1 MMTLT
6 KFTHRPAFVSPFN
19 ELVNE
24 FLGRDIS
31 QFMGHDE
38 LKRSMP
44 SVNIVERVGQFEL
57 RLLAPGYAKEDLKIE
72 VENDVLIISAEKKT
86 EDMSENDRFTRREFA
101 LQAFS
106 RSFRLPEKVNSDGL
120 HAAYVNG
127 VLTVSIPKA
136 EEAKPKVR
144 EIGIN

>member
-6 KFTHRPAFVSPFN
+6 KFTHRPGFVSPFN

-31 QFMGHDE
+31 HFMGHDE

-72 VENDVLIISAEKKT
+72 VENDMMTISAEKKT
-86 EDMSENDRFTRREFA
+86 EDLSENDRFTRREFA

-120 HAAYVNG
+120 DAAYVNG

>member
-1 MMTLT
+1 VLT
-6 KFTHRPAFVSPFN
+6 
-19 ELVNE
+19 
-24 FLGRDIS
+24 
-31 QFMGHDE
+31 
-38 LKRSMP
+38 
-44 SVNIVERVGQFEL
+44 
-57 RLLAPGYAKEDLKIE
+57 
-72 VENDVLIISAEKKT
+72 ISAEKKT
-86 EDMSENDRFTRREFA
+86 EDLSENDRFTRREFA

-106 RSFRLPEKVNSDGL
+106 RSFRLPEKVNSDAL